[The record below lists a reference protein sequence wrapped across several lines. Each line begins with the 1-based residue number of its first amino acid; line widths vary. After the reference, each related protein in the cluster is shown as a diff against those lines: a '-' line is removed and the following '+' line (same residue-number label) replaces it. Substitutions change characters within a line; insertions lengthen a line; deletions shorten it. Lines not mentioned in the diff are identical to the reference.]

1 MREKI
6 AYCDPEKRR
15 PELERRC
22 QTGSMGD
29 ETNLPHDTPNE
40 IGVLK
45 RREIEAHIVTTLIQ
59 RLDEEFGRGVGAP

>member
-6 AYCDPEKRR
+6 AYCDREKRR
-15 PELERRC
+15 PDLERRC

-45 RREIEAHIVTTLIQ
+45 RREIEAHIIMSLIQ
-59 RLDEEFGRGVGAP
+59 RLDEEFGRGVVAP

>member
-40 IGVLK
+40 IGVLT
-45 RREIEAHIVTTLIQ
+45 RREIEAHIVMSLIG
-59 RLDEEFGRGVGAP
+59 RLDEEFGRGVVAP